1 MTNLSDYFLVRTRD
15 DFYKPAMMEF
25 DGTSAYYKKAYTSAN
40 STITVVA
47 RIKVASFTGGGS
59 KVGIH
64 ALGPAQ
70 PRITMRIISSDHGT
84 TLDRNRVVFIVQNS
98 VGTVVARIYSETQ
111 LADSGIEHT
120 VHFQYDG
127 GAGTATLTVDGNV
140 EDQTGGNRLAPITGT
155 LNTGSSNF
163 SVGGNT
169 VGAELLTSEIGYVGM
184 RDVANTNALD
194 FMDAKGNPK
203 ILDESSWT
211 EWGAQP
217 LFWNEHG
224 NMQNN
229 FGTGGDMTENG
240 LIKVGK
246 AGN

>member
-1 MTNLSDYFLVRTRD
+1 
-15 DFYKPAMMEF
+15 MMEF

-140 EDQTGGNRLAPITGT
+140 EDQTGGN
-155 LNTGSSNF
+155 
-163 SVGGNT
+163 T